1 MTTVFQGGLASIIK
15 ENPSL
20 TWPVRDGFLFLFV
33 KPTHLVG
40 GCLSIPILAHTSIFY
55 KKILAIFYA
64 VFCFMAKTYIS
75 IWPNVACPAKVWQ
88 LVCNIQRIYFSFS
101 VTHYLFS
108 SLINLKVVIG
118 SSFKKSLKHSTTSL

>member
-64 VFCFMAKTYIS
+64 VFCF
-75 IWPNVACPAKVWQ
+75 
-88 LVCNIQRIYFSFS
+88 LVDFLVTRHPLVNNSAL
-101 VTHYLFS
+101 THY
-108 SLINLKVVIG
+108 SL
-118 SSFKKSLKHSTTSL
+118 

>member
-75 IWPNVACPAKVWQ
+75 IWPNVACPVKVWQ
-88 LVCNIQRIYFSFS
+88 NHR
-101 VTHYLFS
+101 
-108 SLINLKVVIG
+108 
-118 SSFKKSLKHSTTSL
+118 

>member
-75 IWPNVACPAKVWQ
+75 IHLFIIVLILTTNNILPPFFILKIAFNTQPHDHKYLLLQNEVNTLSKVA
-88 LVCNIQRIYFSFS
+88 R
-101 VTHYLFS
+101 
-108 SLINLKVVIG
+108 
-118 SSFKKSLKHSTTSL
+118 

>member
-64 VFCFMAKTYIS
+64 VFLFYGQNLHFHLAKCSMTREG
-75 IWPNVACPAKVWQ
+75 VAESPA
-88 LVCNIQRIYFSFS
+88 SG
-101 VTHYLFS
+101 TE
-108 SLINLKVVIG
+108 
-118 SSFKKSLKHSTTSL
+118 